1 MANRIQLRRDGAQQW
16 ANVNPI
22 LAQGELGIEIDTSRL
37 KVGDGVTAWNS
48 LKYERPI
55 ETESNTANT
64 LVKRDADGNFEAGA
78 ITASLVGNSATATR
92 LANARNIALG
102 GDMSG
107 SGTFDGSSNL
117 TITAELNYVP
127 TLPHYDS
134 NDLGAQGTYSQ
145 VTIDSRGRIVDAD
158 NPTSLSAYGITDAQP
173 LDSDL
178 TALANMTTFGILSR
192 QSEGTIV
199 SRSITGGSGRV
210 LVQNGTGQTNN
221 PFIDLADT
229 TVVVGT
235 YNPVGNLDTPLLS
248 ATTGDETVNTT
259 NFTVDRYGRLT
270 YAQTSAIATAKQGSL
285 DPVFDNATAYSRYD
299 KVKNSTDKLYE
310 AIADV
315 SAGGGEPTHAD
326 SSDTNGWRYLGSALA
341 PQKGLASFDQEDF
354 DVTLWDNGN
363 NIEGGFV
370 SIAQRGVDN
379 LQLQNNRVSF
389 ADGNTKEDFEL
400 DQELTATTGYRGF
413 NYLNY
418 TKVNDTTGNLL
429 VGANNQGNG
438 ASGTQQ
444 AVQNVV
450 VTVGTDTV
458 GGQATGV
465 FYLDGVETPTG
476 FSLKKGIKYIFNQDE
491 SSNATYNGMDHPL
504 MVSPTDDGEHNG
516 GDHYMMGITYKL
528 DGVVVNMMGYTSGFA
543 AATTRRMEWLVQEEA
558 PSTLYYWCHH
568 HTGQGDSFAITEGG
582 AGELDIN
589 VRSYFSH
596 PDITLDGDITQTID
610 KTGSGH
616 LNFNLTQN
624 TSHNRNLGI
633 ASTNSGAGEATLSI
647 TSDNDITISATNVAN
662 RVHIEDYWLQDNVLS
677 TTNSTMILD
686 PNDDDDV
693 TGLVQIRGDL
703 QVDGTT
709 TTVNSTVV
717 TIDDPIFTLG
727 GDTAPTTD
735 DNKDRGIEFKYYDTQ
750 ARLGFFGWDEDYSD
764 SNIWSGTGGIRF
776 LYNATNT
783 NEVFTGT
790 DAPLIA
796 GNLRLTT
803 NTGSTSTTTGTLVV
817 TGGLGLSE
825 NAHIGGTVTIAG
837 QTEINDT
844 LLIKSDNEDFKIQT
858 AAGVDKFTVD
868 TDTGNTVI
876 QGTVDIQLETEI
888 TDNLIIRADNK
899 KFDIQTDA
907 GTSVF
912 DVDTD
917 NGNVH
922 TDGTLDVDSGVTFN
936 STLDVDGKTTLNDEL
951 DVDLD
956 AVFHDDITL
965 DTNGKF
971 FTITNGSTQTFKVT
985 SATGNTDIEG
995 TLNNLGLATFETT
1008 TNIAVNTTAD
1018 DAITKTGE
1026 GAVDIDGGLNVDKDA
1041 RVGED
1046 LYVSNRLV
1054 VKDGGTSR
1062 TRPSLLNNLDVLY
1075 RTYLGGGTAHNAEF
1089 ANDADAQLRVAGGVG
1104 IVQDLHVGDDFYI
1117 GKVGT
1122 NDNVEFSVLGESGF
1136 TTIGRAGQGNA
1147 TDGAIVVHGNATFN
1161 REVNI
1166 TGALTTIGD
1175 ANTDVLT
1182 VNAVSQFTDN
1192 VTVDGNLTV
1201 NSNALVEGNLT
1212 VNGTTTTVNSTVVT
1226 VDDPVF
1232 TLGGDTAP
1240 GSNDAKDR
1248 GIEFRYYDNTARLGF
1263 FGWDQSAS
1271 RYAFYHAA
1279 TNSSESFSG
1288 TRSGIDAGSLALFD
1302 TTNASNSGTG
1312 TLTVGGGAG
1321 IGLSL
1326 FVGENLDVSGNAVV
1340 DGNVDIGGDVDIT
1353 DDFRINSNK
1362 FVVTANTGN
1371 TEIAGTL
1378 TVDGNTTIG
1387 NAPGDS
1393 HTVTGVVQFN
1403 QAITSTDITA
1413 DNIQIG
1419 VSGATEID
1427 TTSGNLILDS
1437 AGGTVNVTDD
1447 LDVDNNLNVDGNAQ
1461 VDGTLTVDGNATI
1474 GNASGDS
1481 HTVTGTVQ
1489 FNQAITSTNITAD
1502 AVTIGVD
1509 SDSEISTTT
1518 GNNLILDSATGET
1531 QIDDNVTVTGTL
1543 DVNGNTTI
1551 GNANTDAHAFVGTV
1565 QFNQAVTSTD
1575 ITADNIQI
1583 GVSGASEIDTSS
1595 GNLTLDSSTG
1605 ETVIDDNTTI
1615 NGTLDVDNLTTIT
1628 DGLTVKADNKL
1639 VAIQNAAGLTKF
1651 EIDTDNGN
1659 TDIQGTVNI
1668 EGATTVDDT
1677 LNVTQAA
1684 DFDSTVNVDGNLTA
1698 RSSFNLQADNEEFK
1712 IQNNNGDDKF
1722 VIDSDN
1728 GNTDIQGTLDVNG
1741 ATNVTN
1747 TVGITGVTS
1756 VTNATNPA
1764 NLIDTAAFN
1773 VTGGAVI
1780 AKDVFLGEDFY
1791 MGPNNASTISIIGSS
1806 GNTLIGGTLG
1816 VTGTTTLTTADVN
1829 TLNLSSN
1836 ANITGSIIVNTS
1848 KFIVAGATGN
1858 TTIDGTLDVAGR
1870 TIIDDTLQVTQD
1882 VDFDSDLN
1890 VDGNQQLDGTLT
1902 VNSTSL
1908 LKDSVVLRGG
1918 SKTLKLQNGSSTDKI
1933 TLHST
1938 SGNAEITGTSTLG
1951 TLDVTNNTT
1960 IGGTLGVT
1968 GQITGDVTGDLTGN
1982 ADTASLID
1990 VTETA
1995 SSNLT
2000 YYPTFVSTTSGN
2012 TEIRTDSQNLQYN
2025 PFENRLT
2032 VTNFKST
2039 TDFEIQ
2045 GNLNITGNITFFQSQ
2060 VGSIAN
2066 HTTDALAEGSTNLY
2080 YTEERVD
2087 DRVANLINGGTGI
2100 TATYDDAGNMLTL
2113 SATQSDL
2120 NTDNFTE
2127 GSTNLFTT
2135 AARTRTHFT
2144 YGNGVELSGG
2154 GELSVTQADID
2165 TDNVTEGST
2174 NLFTTAAR
2182 TRGHISVS
2190 GSLAYNASTGV
2201 ISYTTPTTIASLSN
2215 HDTDDVAEGSS
2226 NLYYTDERVDDR
2238 LNAVII
2244 AGTGVTKVYDDGA
2257 NTYTLS
2263 VTQADVNTDTITEGS
2278 TNLFTTAARTRTHF
2292 TYGTGIS
2299 HSSGTLSVTQSD
2311 INTDNVTEGSTNLFT
2326 TAARTR
2332 GHISV
2337 SGSLAYNS
2345 STGVISYTTPDTDGV
2360 SEGSTNLYYTDARAD
2375 ARIAAA
2381 DTGDLSEGSNLYYTN
2396 ARADGR
2402 IALQVGA
2409 NLDLSSKDT
2418 GDLAEGSNLYYTD
2431 ARADARI
2438 AAADTDDLSEGSSN
2452 LYHTTARARAAIS
2465 ATGSLSYN
2473 NSTGVI
2479 SYTAPSLATVATSG
2493 DYDDLSN
2500 KPTLGTAAATAST
2513 AYATAAQGTKA
2524 DTNDTDID
2532 SIYSELNAIGND
2544 ASITTVAQ
2552 LKAALAALAR

>member
-429 VGANNQGNG
+429 VGANNTGNG

-444 AVQNVV
+444 AVQEVV

-677 TTNSTMILD
+677 TTNATMILD

-727 GDTAPTTD
+727 GDTAPVAD

-1279 TNSSESFSG
+1279 TNSSEAFSG

-1302 TTNASNSGTG
+1302 TTNSSNSGTG

-2263 VTQADVNTDTITEGS
+2263 VTQADVNSDNITEGS